1 MTANLVG
8 LVFKKSARY
17 LMISLNRF
25 SIWLLDYDSF
35 CRENT
40 FLYDIID
47 FLLLGKVPAII
58 SNFVLYASYYVYLK
72 LNQRTVKRP
81 KVDSSIVVGEN
92 GRRRRRNLFVYQ
104 R

>member
-1 MTANLVG
+1 MRSKNVG
-8 LVFKKSARY
+8 ATQFCY
-17 LMISLNRF
+17 F
-25 SIWLLDYDSF
+25 SIWLLNYDSF

-40 FLYDIID
+40 CCMTLSTSCCLI
-47 FLLLGKVPAII
+47 GKVPAII
-58 SNFVLYASYYVYLK
+58 TNFVLCASYYVYLK

-92 GRRRRRNLFVYQ
+92 VRRRRRSPFVYQ